1 LEIAINRRGAEKTL
15 RNSVRLLAGPLAAL
29 AIAACSSAPAP
40 LSIVLEHPET
50 KHTLTCAAK
59 DKLGRTDESVLAGV
73 VENCARTLEAR
84 GYVRQR

>member
-1 LEIAINRRGAEKTL
+1 MEIAINRRGAEMTL
-15 RNSVRLLAGPLAAL
+15 RNLMRLLAGLLAAL
-29 AIAACSSAPAP
+29 GIAACSSAPAP
-40 LSIVLEHPET
+40 LSIVVEHPET

-59 DKLGRTDESVLAGV
+59 DKLGRTDQSVLAGV

>member
-1 LEIAINRRGAEKTL
+1 MDIASVRRGSVSIL
-15 RNSVRLLAGPLAAL
+15 RNGVRLLAGSWTGLG
-29 AIAACSSAPAP
+29 IIACSAGPGP